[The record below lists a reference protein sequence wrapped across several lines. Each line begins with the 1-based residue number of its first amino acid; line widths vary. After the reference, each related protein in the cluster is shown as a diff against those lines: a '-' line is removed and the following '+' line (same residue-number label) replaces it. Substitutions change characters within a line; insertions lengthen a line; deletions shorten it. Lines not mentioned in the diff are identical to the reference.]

1 QGPQEFCGHAG
12 PRRRL
17 AASKWTSN
25 GYGGQGMRVPFSL
38 TASMT
43 GYLARK
49 SMSGDKRFPLVMML
63 EPLHACNLT
72 CTGCGRIREYKSTI
86 NEILTVE
93 ECLKAVDECGAP
105 IVSICGGEPMIYPE
119 IGRLAS
125 EILARKKH
133 IYLCTNGM
141 FIRKRLAEFKP
152 TSRLFFNVHLDGLEK
167 THDICVERD
176 GVFREAIDG
185 IKAAKA
191 AGFLV
196 TSNTTIYKETDIE
209 EIAELFAYLQTLG
222 VDGHMLSPA
231 YSYAA
236 VMTKEIFMSRAE
248 IREKFQQASAL
259 LERYNIVTSPIYMEF
274 LRGERELMC
283 TAWGNPT
290 YNPRGWKGPCYLMT
304 DAHHATFRELI
315 DNTPWENYGHG
326 RDPRCEDCMVH
337 AGYEASAVLGGN
349 KKLGD
354 TWKMLSWTVSGK
366 MGGILKGKPAP
377 ANGKANGNG
386 HHNGNGHSN
395 GNGNGTRTSKPAT
408 PVAVQEDEVFRILC
422 LPLSRV
428 PP

>member
-1 QGPQEFCGHAG
+1 
-12 PRRRL
+12 
-17 AASKWTSN
+17 
-25 GYGGQGMRVPFSL
+25 MRVPLSL
-38 TASMT
+38 TTSMT

-49 SMSGDKRFPLVMML
+49 KMSGDKRFPLVMML

-86 NEILTVE
+86 DEMMSVE
-93 ECLKAVDECGAP
+93 QCLEALEQCGAP
-105 IVSICGGEPMIYPE
+105 VVSICGGEPLIYPE
-119 IGRLAS
+119 IGRLAR

-141 FIRKRLAEFKP
+141 FIRKKLAEFKP
-152 TSRLFFNVHLDGLEK
+152 TSRLFFNVHLDGLER

-196 TSNTTIYKETDIE
+196 TSNTTVYKETDIE
-209 EIAELFAYLQTLG
+209 EIAELFGYLQTLG
-222 VDGHMLSPA
+222 VDGHMISPA

-236 VMTKEIFMSRAE
+236 VMTKEIFMSREE
-248 IREKFQQASAL
+248 IREKFRQASRL
-259 LERYNIVTSPIYMEF
+259 LERYNIVTSPIYMEY
-274 LRGERELMC
+274 LRGDRELMC

-304 DAHHATFRELI
+304 DAHYPTFKEFI
-315 DNTPWENYGHG
+315 EKVPWDKYGRG

-354 TWKMLSWTVSGK
+354 TWKMLHWTISGK
-366 MGGILKGKPAP
+366 MGGIVKDKPA
-377 ANGKANGNG
+377 NRNS
-386 HHNGNGHSN
+386 HNGNGHS
-395 GNGNGTRTSKPAT
+395 GNGNGHRVPAPSK
-408 PVAVQEDEVFRILC
+408 QEEAFRIL
-422 LPLSRV
+422 
-428 PP
+428 

>member
-1 QGPQEFCGHAG
+1 
-12 PRRRL
+12 
-17 AASKWTSN
+17 
-25 GYGGQGMRVPFSL
+25 MRVPFSL

-49 SMSGDKRFPLVMML
+49 KMSGEKRFPLVMML

-86 NEILTVE
+86 DELLSVE
-93 ECLKAVDECGAP
+93 QCLKAVDECGTP

-119 IGRLAS
+119 IGRLAR
-125 EILARKKH
+125 EILSRKKH

-141 FIRKRLAEFKP
+141 FIRKHLRDFKP
-152 TSRLFFNVHLDGLEK
+152 TSRFFFNVHLDGLEK

-248 IREKFQQASAL
+248 IRAKFRQASQL
-259 LERYNIVTSPIYMEF
+259 LERYNIVTSPIYMEY

-304 DAHHATFRELI
+304 DAHYPTFKEFI
-315 DNTPWENYGHG
+315 ENVPWEKYGRG

-354 TWKMLSWTVSGK
+354 TWKMLHWTFSGR
-366 MGGILKGKPAP
+366 MGGILEGKRARP
-377 ANGKANGNG
+377 NGNG
-386 HHNGNGHSN
+386 HNGNGHGAGS
-395 GNGNGTRTSKPAT
+395 GNGHGIGATAFPPASVS
-408 PVAVQEDEVFRILC
+408 PKQDEVFRIL
-422 LPLSRV
+422 
-428 PP
+428 

>member
-1 QGPQEFCGHAG
+1 MA
-12 PRRRL
+12 
-17 AASKWTSN
+17 
-25 GYGGQGMRVPFSL
+25 
-38 TASMT
+38 
-43 GYLARK
+43 GYLTGK
-49 SMSGDKRFPLVMML
+49 KMSGAEKFPLVMML

-86 NEILTVE
+86 NEMLTVE
-93 ECLKAVDECGAP
+93 ECLKAVDDCGAP
-105 IVSICGGEPMIYPE
+105 IVSLCGGEPMIYPE
-119 IGRLAS
+119 LDRLVK
-125 EILARKKH
+125 EILDRKKH

-141 FIRKRLAEFKP
+141 FIRKRLKEFKP

-176 GVFREAIDG
+176 GVFREAIEG

-196 TSNTTIYKETDIE
+196 TSNTTVYKETDIE
-209 EIAELFAYLQTLG
+209 EIADLFAYLQTLG
-222 VDGHMLSPA
+222 VDGHMISPA

-236 VMTKEIFMSRAE
+236 VMTKEIFMSRDE
-248 IREKFQQASAL
+248 IRDKFRQASKL
-259 LERYNIVTSPIYMEF
+259 LERYNIVTSPIYMEY

-304 DAHHATFRELI
+304 DAHHATFKEFI
-315 DNTPWENYGHG
+315 DNTPWENYGRG

-354 TWKMLSWTVSGK
+354 TWKMLTWTVSGK
-366 MGGILKGKPAP
+366 MGGLIGEPSERELQAKT
-377 ANGKANGNG
+377 NGQ
-386 HHNGNGHSN
+386 GNGHSDTQ
-395 GNGNGTRTSKPAT
+395 GNGYGSSKRVL
-408 PVAVQEDEVFRILC
+408 PVAPSNQQQDEVFRIL
-422 LPLSRV
+422 
-428 PP
+428 